1 MYPAMNYDGEK
12 KADSLTLDIYPYK
25 TSSFN
30 LYEDDGLTRDYRKGA
45 FAKTLIEVTAN
56 NNIQVNIHAAVGN
69 YNGKYLQRVYL
80 LDVHQSTAPKKV
92 FINGEQL
99 KIYASA
105 DNFNKAKT
113 GCYFDAGDQKGIIH
127 IKTNWLKTDRDQ
139 HIKITN

>member
-1 MYPAMNYDGEK
+1 MYPAMDYDGEK
-12 KADSLTLDIYPYK
+12 KADSLTLVIYPCK

-45 FAKTLIEVTAN
+45 FAKTLIEVTAA

-80 LDVHQSTAPKKV
+80 LDIHQSTAPKMI
-92 FINGEQL
+92 FINGEQI
-99 KIYASA
+99 KMYASA
-105 DNFNKAKT
+105 DKLNMTKT
-113 GCYFDAGDQKGIIH
+113 GYYFDASDKKGTIH
-127 IKTNWLKTDRDQ
+127 IKTSWLKTDRDQ